1 MLEQL
6 PSPYLLLG
14 DFNGHNVLWGCNK
27 NNTRGEIIE
36 NFITTNDLCLM
47 NDKSYTY
54 LHLATGT
61 FSSLDLSLCHPS
73 LLLDFDWSV
82 CEDQHGSDH
91 FPIVIGSVSAS
102 VEDHN
107 SKWKLKKAN
116 WEQFHSLCNNF
127 LDIENFDNSTDL
139 VADFTSSLTDI
150 SNRCIP
156 KTSTN
161 PKKSNPWYN
170 DDCKNA
176 IRQRKHALAKFCKY
190 PTKENLD
197 KVKIQRAKARR
208 TIKSSKR
215 NTWKS
220 YVSKLNYKTPIKKV
234 WNMICKISGKT
245 KLPSYTHLNTSRET
259 KATSKEDIANTFGE
273 TFLKNSSSRNY

>member
-1 MLEQL
+1 M
-6 PSPYLLLG
+6 LLG
-14 DFNGHNVLWGCNK
+14 DFNGHHILWGCNK

-36 NFITTNDLCLM
+36 NFINTNDLCLM

-54 LHLATGT
+54 LHPATGT

-91 FPIVIGSVSAS
+91 FPIVIESVIASA
-102 VEDHN
+102 EDHN
-107 SKWKLKKAN
+107 PKWKLNKAY
-116 WEQFHSLCNNF
+116 WEQFHLLCNNF

-150 SNRCIP
+150 SNTCIP

-176 IRQRKHALAKFCKY
+176 IRQRKHALANFCKY
-190 PTKENLD
+190 PTKENLN
-197 KVKIQRAKARR
+197 KVKTQRAKARR
-208 TIKSSKR
+208 TIKSSKQ

-234 WNMICKISGKT
+234 WNMIRKISGKT
-245 KLPSYTHLNTSRET
+245 KSPSYTHLNTSRQT

-273 TFLKNSSSRNY
+273 TFLKNSSSRNYL